1 MNEQT
6 IQLSLFVVFY
16 VKFVAFLPLITI
28 KSSLKLLD
36 SDRLE
41 TRTKLSSS
49 LFSVTLF
56 QLVNWLRKLFL
67 SALTVMLPEYTHAGQ
82 EHTS

>member
-6 IQLSLFVVFY
+6 IQLSLFVVLY

-36 SDRLE
+36 SDHLE
-41 TRTKLSSS
+41 TRTKLSLS

-56 QLVNWLRKLFL
+56 QLVKGGE
-67 SALTVMLPEYTHAGQ
+67 T
-82 EHTS
+82 

>member
-28 KSSLKLLD
+28 KSPLIFILD

-41 TRTKLSSS
+41 TRTKLSLS

-56 QLVNWLRKLFL
+56 QLVN
-67 SALTVMLPEYTHAGQ
+67 
-82 EHTS
+82 

>member
-1 MNEQT
+1 MNKPFSY
-6 IQLSLFVVFY
+6 LYLLCL
-16 VKFVAFLPLITI
+16 LPLITI

-41 TRTKLSSS
+41 TRTELSLS

-56 QLVNWLRKLFL
+56 QLVN
-67 SALTVMLPEYTHAGQ
+67 
-82 EHTS
+82 

>member
-28 KSSLKLLD
+28 KSSIKLLD

-41 TRTKLSSS
+41 TRTKLSLS

-56 QLVNWLRKLFL
+56 QLVKGGE
-67 SALTVMLPEYTHAGQ
+67 T
-82 EHTS
+82 

>member
-36 SDRLE
+36 SDHLE
-41 TRTKLSSS
+41 TRTKLSLS

-56 QLVNWLRKLFL
+56 QLVKGGE
-67 SALTVMLPEYTHAGQ
+67 T
-82 EHTS
+82 

>member
-1 MNEQT
+1 MKFVIFLNKTHHMNEQT

-16 VKFVAFLPLITI
+16 VKFVAFLPLNTI

-41 TRTKLSSS
+41 TRTESSLS

-56 QLVNWLRKLFL
+56 QLVN
-67 SALTVMLPEYTHAGQ
+67 
-82 EHTS
+82 

>member
-1 MNEQT
+1 MNDQT

-41 TRTKLSSS
+41 TRTKLSLS
-49 LFSVTLF
+49 LFSVTLLKMAELPRSF
-56 QLVNWLRKLFL
+56 VTLNAFPRCPLFL
-67 SALTVMLPEYTHAGQ
+67 NA
-82 EHTS
+82 

>member
-6 IQLSLFVVFY
+6 IQLSLFVAVY

-28 KSSLKLLD
+28 KSSLILLD

-41 TRTKLSSS
+41 TRKKLSLS

-56 QLVNWLRKLFL
+56 QLV
-67 SALTVMLPEYTHAGQ
+67 T
-82 EHTS
+82 

>member
-1 MNEQT
+1 MKFVIFLNKTHHMNEQN

-41 TRTKLSSS
+41 TRTKLSLS

-56 QLVNWLRKLFL
+56 QLVN
-67 SALTVMLPEYTHAGQ
+67 
-82 EHTS
+82 

>member
-1 MNEQT
+1 MNKPFSY
-6 IQLSLFVVFY
+6 LYLLFH

-28 KSSLKLLD
+28 KSSLILLD

-41 TRTKLSSS
+41 TGTKLCLS

-56 QLVNWLRKLFL
+56 QLVN
-67 SALTVMLPEYTHAGQ
+67 
-82 EHTS
+82 

>member
-6 IQLSLFVVFY
+6 SQLSLFVVFY
-16 VKFVAFLPLITI
+16 VKFIAFLPFITI
-28 KSSLKLLD
+28 KSSLILLD

-41 TRTKLSSS
+41 TRTKLSLS

-56 QLVNWLRKLFL
+56 QLVN
-67 SALTVMLPEYTHAGQ
+67 
-82 EHTS
+82 

>member
-1 MNEQT
+1 MKFVIFLNKTHHTDEQI
-6 IQLSLFVVFY
+6 IQWSLLVVFY

-28 KSSLKLLD
+28 KSSLILLD

-41 TRTKLSSS
+41 TRTKLSLS

-56 QLVNWLRKLFL
+56 QLVN
-67 SALTVMLPEYTHAGQ
+67 
-82 EHTS
+82 

>member
-1 MNEQT
+1 MNKQFSY
-6 IQLSLFVVFY
+6 LYLLFFN

-41 TRTKLSSS
+41 TRTKLSLS

-56 QLVNWLRKLFL
+56 QLVKGGE
-67 SALTVMLPEYTHAGQ
+67 T
-82 EHTS
+82 